1 MWIGTQKMF
10 FRRAVLPLS
19 VWFVLFIQGFSSA
32 CAQDLDVRKNP
43 ALELTSSTNAS
54 TTTQAGTAA
63 LPSSNPTL
71 SPAELAY
78 QQKRQALAQAIVQ
91 KMADIQ
97 RKEAAIKN
105 EIYPAYQASLSAE
118 RAALQKDLD
127 NLKFQQEALE
137 AQHIVDTPIT
147 HAGT

>member
-1 MWIGTQKMF
+1 MLIGVQKIF

-19 VWFVLFIQGFSSA
+19 LWLVLLQGFSSA
-32 CAQDLDVRKNP
+32 CAQDPSALKEP
-43 ALELTSSTNAS
+43 ASEMTSNTNAVV
-54 TTTQAGTAA
+54 AA
-63 LPSSNPTL
+63 HPPLNPTL

-105 EIYPAYQASLSAE
+105 EIYPAYQASLAAE
-118 RAALQKDLD
+118 RVALQKDLD